1 VLRSKGLLLES
12 WGVDVSR
19 NSLGIGVVLQLVDG
33 SNGRP
38 DDATIGAVTWK
49 EREWDPLTPAQKTAG
64 LIATALAAL
73 CLLTVLGMA
82 AAMVITA

>member
-1 VLRSKGLLLES
+1 M
-12 WGVDVSR
+12 
-19 NSLGIGVVLQLVDG
+19 
-33 SNGRP
+33 RP
-38 DDATIGAVTWK
+38 SGMTWK

-73 CLLTVLGMA
+73 CLLTVLGIG